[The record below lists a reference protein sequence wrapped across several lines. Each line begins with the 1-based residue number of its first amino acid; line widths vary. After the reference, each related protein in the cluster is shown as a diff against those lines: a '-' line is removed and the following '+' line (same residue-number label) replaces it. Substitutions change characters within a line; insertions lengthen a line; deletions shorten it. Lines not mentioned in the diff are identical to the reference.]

1 MRGAGGNTVT
11 TDETEPIVYC
21 TRHPEV
27 ETALEC
33 GRCATPLCPRCMIHT
48 PGGIRCPDCAK
59 LRRPPMYELA
69 PLDYAKAVGVG
80 IVLAGVLGFAGAL
93 LFPVGGFRGLF
104 LLLALF
110 VGSAVGALVAEA
122 ITRVTRG
129 KRGVG
134 MQLVGAGTLIAALGV
149 RMLLSGAGFEV
160 DFAGLAIAGVGAF
173 AVWGRLR

>member
-1 MRGAGGNTVT
+1 MTA
-11 TDETEPIVYC
+11 EPIVFC
-21 TRHPEV
+21 ARHPDV

-33 GRCATPLCPRCMIHT
+33 GRCGTPICPRCMIHT

-69 PLDYAKAVGVG
+69 PVDYAKALGVGV
-80 IVLAGVLGFAGAL
+80 VLAAVLGFIGAI

-110 VGSAVGALVAEA
+110 VGSAVGGLVGEA
-122 ITRVTRG
+122 IHRVTNG
-129 KRGVG
+129 KRGMA
-134 MQLVGAGTLIAALGV
+134 MQLIGVATLVGALAV
-149 RMLLSGAGFEV
+149 RMVLSGELVF
-160 DFAGLAIAGVGAF
+160 DLAGLMIVGVGSV

>member
-1 MRGAGGNTVT
+1 MTA
-11 TDETEPIVYC
+11 EPIVFC
-21 TRHPEV
+21 ERHPGV

-33 GRCATPLCPRCMIHT
+33 GRCGTPICPRCMIHT

-69 PLDYAKAVGVG
+69 PLDYAKAIGVGV
-80 IVLAGVLGFAGAL
+80 VLAGLLGFIGAI

-110 VGSAVGALVAEA
+110 VGSAVGGLVAEV
-122 ITRVTRG
+122 IHRVTNG
-129 KRGVG
+129 KRGLP
-134 MQLVGAGTLIAALGV
+134 MQLIGAGTLVAALAV
-149 RMLLSGAGFEV
+149 RMVLSGAFEV
-160 DFAGLAIAGVGAF
+160 DLAGLMIGGVGAV

>member
-1 MRGAGGNTVT
+1 MT
-11 TDETEPIVYC
+11 TGQPEPVVYC
-21 TRHPEV
+21 ERHPDV

-33 GRCATPLCPRCMIHT
+33 GRCGTPICPRCMIHT
-48 PGGIRCPDCAK
+48 PGGIRCPDCAQM
-59 LRRPPMYELA
+59 RRPPMYELA
-69 PLDYAKAVGVG
+69 PFDYAKAVAVGV
-80 IVLAGVLGFAGAL
+80 VLAGVLGFVGAL

-110 VGSAVGALVAEA
+110 VGSGVGALVAEA
-122 ITRVTRG
+122 ITRVTNG